1 MTHLVLTTMSFV
13 FLGGCTQDDNN
24 DDDSSSRYEKDNSS
38 EVPTIELSNDSNTSS
53 GERKPGTGDE
63 TPTAE
68 HQRKPRIYL
77 KQDLVK
83 PENLK
88 PEMLVRFRDVL
99 PMDHNGM
106 NESAPSSASENDT
119 AQDWHQPEMLVPIVS
134 GRFLYWNKKIYIRS
148 RLNAIPFRMVVS
160 DKSSIWRCLLIQLFI
175 FIRFFYSVV
184 SFDKHQSSELYI

>member
-1 MTHLVLTTMSFV
+1 MVLILYLIFA
-13 FLGGCTQDDNN
+13 GGTSQDDNN

-38 EVPTIELSNDSNTSS
+38 EVPTIELSNDSNASS
-53 GERKPGTGDE
+53 GERKPCTSDE
-63 TPTAE
+63 TSPAE
-68 HQRKPRIYL
+68 QQRKPRIYL

-99 PMDHNGM
+99 PTDMDHNGL

-134 GRFLYWNKKIYIRS
+134 GRFLYWSKKNI
-148 RLNAIPFRMVVS
+148 
-160 DKSSIWRCLLIQLFI
+160 
-175 FIRFFYSVV
+175 
-184 SFDKHQSSELYI
+184 